1 MASNINHQDVV
12 NEVAPNYDKLPRAKV
27 QEEDCHRQGC
37 KKKIEKLQQLN
48 EELKKSAEAM
58 QKIVKGQ
65 YMIQEALD
73 KKVQKLE
80 RELYQARMKNWAAT
94 LDKTVL
100 STTWH
105 QLFYYRKYIRILI
118 YLMRFYLCQ
127 IIYIS

>member
-1 MASNINHQDVV
+1 MIN
-12 NEVAPNYDKLPRAKV
+12 
-27 QEEDCHRQGC
+27 CHGQRC

-94 LDKTVL
+94 PDKTVSAL
-100 STTWH
+100 HDTNYSIIGNTYVSW
-105 QLFYYRKYIRILI
+105 YI
-118 YLMRFYLCQ
+118 
-127 IIYIS
+127 